1 MQIIFD
7 NFKVISGYK
16 LKFYLNPG
24 EICIKNISNK
34 DEKLYGRTYTYKN
47 FGCIEINDRLLPIG
61 LKTEIID
68 TKHKL
73 TIYECNI

>member
-7 NFKVISGYK
+7 NFKEILGCK

-24 EICIKNISNK
+24 EICIKNLSDK
-34 DEKLYGRTYTYKN
+34 DERLYGRTYIYKN
-47 FGCIEINDRLLPIG
+47 FGCVEINDRLLPIG

-68 TKHKL
+68 TKRKL
-73 TIYECNI
+73 TIYECDI